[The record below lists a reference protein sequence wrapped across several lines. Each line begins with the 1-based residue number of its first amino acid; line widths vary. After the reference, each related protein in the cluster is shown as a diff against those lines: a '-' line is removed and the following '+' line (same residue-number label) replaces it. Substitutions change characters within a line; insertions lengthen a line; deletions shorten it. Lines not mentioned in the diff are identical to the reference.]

1 MQVGYRSNA
10 TLLPS
15 PIHIGDYKDLK
26 PFKSWLKDEID
37 NKDVEV
43 LEMSA
48 VEKVAKSGK
57 ALLVV
62 FVEEG
67 TQTLNHELEKAIT
80 NICDRFDIG
89 IVKVNEKE
97 AATKYGIDEFP
108 TIVYFEDGVPTIFED
123 ENENGIQSIVIKST

>member
-1 MQVGYRSNA
+1 MA
-10 TLLPS
+10 
-15 PIHIGDYKDLK
+15 
-26 PFKSWLKDEID
+26 
-37 NKDVEV
+37 
-43 LEMSA
+43 A

-67 TQTLNHELEKAIT
+67 VQTLNHELEQAIT
-80 NICDRFDIG
+80 NICDQFDIG

-108 TIVYFEDGVPTIFED
+108 TIVYFEDGIPTIFED
-123 ENENGIQSIVIKST
+123 ENENHERECHQEPIFH

>member
-1 MQVGYRSNA
+1 MCLSRVSIKCELI
-10 TLLPS
+10 TFS
-15 PIHIGDYKDLK
+15 VSIKGDYKDLK

-123 ENENGIQSIVIKST
+123 ENENGMQSIVI